1 MSSELSINLFSQT
14 PPLQPTGYFDR
25 SEIIMV
31 WDEGTTNGAHVHEK
45 NLKLKFNYQGMD
57 IQECLSGGD
66 RVISDT
72 TLSFDQRQI
81 DLISGDFNGDN
92 MADYLYSIT
101 GDNDSL
107 HLVLANRGKTLN
119 YTGKNMYK
127 FDGRV
132 LLGRNLI
139 EGDVNG
145 DGISE
150 FVVGYRP
157 FDEEVAHVALFGFDQ
172 SFKISLLSELE
183 EGVATQRFVLDLS
196 DLDVDG
202 DDELILAYFENGS
215 TDEYY
220 LKVYDFDKNYNAI
233 AKAPLSLDLHH
244 GANDF
249 GGRAISGIDFDSDG
263 IEEVVVA
270 FTKSEHDA
278 PNNPDTY
285 IYTAELMDDPSTT
298 TADPP

>member
-1 MSSELSINLFSQT
+1 MEATQKYRLWVAVLLLTGVFLPSELSINLFAQT
-14 PPLQPTGYFDR
+14 PPLQPTGFFDR

-31 WDEGTTNGAHVHEK
+31 WDEGTTNGAHIHEK

-57 IQECLSGGD
+57 IQERLTGGD

-72 TLSFDQRQI
+72 TQSFDQRQI

-139 EGDVNG
+139 SGDVNG
-145 DGISE
+145 DGITE

-157 FDEEVAHVALFGFDQ
+157 FDEEVAHVALFGFDEN
-172 SFKISLLSELE
+172 FKISLISELE
-183 EGVATQRFVLDLS
+183 EGVSTIHFVLDLS
-196 DLDVDG
+196 DLDGDG
-202 DDELILAYFENGS
+202 DDELIMAYSESGS
-215 TDEYY
+215 TADYY
-220 LKVYDFDKNYNAI
+220 LKVIDFDKDYNAI
-233 AKAPLSLDLHH
+233 VKTPL
-244 GANDF
+244 
-249 GGRAISGIDFDSDG
+249 
-263 IEEVVVA
+263 
-270 FTKSEHDA
+270 
-278 PNNPDTY
+278 
-285 IYTAELMDDPSTT
+285 
-298 TADPP
+298 